1 MCPFIKQDCPII
13 QQPYLLVK
21 VLVMYSFTKDIIN
34 THTGSRYTPK
44 LKRSERYIY
53 KLQISESAKFY
64 KAAGGVGSKIY
75 EYLKWKKEM
84 NGNQLITLPNKFFED
99 TWGIKRQ
106 RICEAV
112 DKLEEAKLIE
122 FKKHIGKS
130 TLVRL
135 K

>member
-1 MCPFIKQDCPII
+1 
-13 QQPYLLVK
+13 
-21 VLVMYSFTKDIIN
+21 MYSFTKDTVN
-34 THTGSRYTPK
+34 THTNRWQPK
-44 LKRSERYIY
+44 LKQSEYYIY
-53 KLQISESAKFY
+53 KLHIEESAKFY
-64 KAAGGVGSKIY
+64 RAAGGVGGKIY

-84 NGNQLITLPNKFFED
+84 NGSKFIPLPNDYFDK

-112 DKLEEAKLIE
+112 DKLKAAKLIKI
-122 FKKHIGKS
+122 KKHIGKS

>member
-1 MCPFIKQDCPII
+1 
-13 QQPYLLVK
+13 
-21 VLVMYSFTKDIIN
+21 MYSFTKDIIN
-34 THTGSRYTPK
+34 THTSSRYTPK

-84 NGNQLITLPNKFFED
+84 NGNKLISLPNDYFD
-99 TWGIKRQ
+99 QTWGISRQ
-106 RICEAV
+106 RICEAA

>member
-1 MCPFIKQDCPII
+1 M
-13 QQPYLLVK
+13 
-21 VLVMYSFTKDIIN
+21 T
-34 THTGSRYTPK
+34 
-44 LKRSERYIY
+44 
-53 KLQISESAKFY
+53 
-64 KAAGGVGSKIY
+64 
-75 EYLKWKKEM
+75 
-84 NGNQLITLPNKFFED
+84 GNQLITLPNKFFED

>member
-1 MCPFIKQDCPII
+1 
-13 QQPYLLVK
+13 
-21 VLVMYSFTKDIIN
+21 MYSFTKDTIN
-34 THTGSRYTPK
+34 INPSKWAPK
-44 LKRSERYIY
+44 RKKSERYIY
-53 KLQISESAKFY
+53 RLQIGESAKFY

-84 NGNQLITLPNKFFED
+84 NGSKFIPLPNGYFDK

-112 DKLEEAKLIE
+112 DKLKAAKLIIV
-122 FKKHIGKS
+122 KKHIGKS
-130 TLVRL
+130 TRVRL

>member
-1 MCPFIKQDCPII
+1 MD
-13 QQPYLLVK
+13 
-21 VLVMYSFTKDIIN
+21 SFTKDTIN
-34 THTGSRYTPK
+34 INPSRWTPK
-44 LKRSERYIY
+44 RKKSERYIY
-53 KLQISESAKFY
+53 RLQIGESAKFY

-84 NGNQLITLPNKFFED
+84 NGNKLIALPNYYFD
-99 TWGIKRQ
+99 QTWGISRQ

-112 DKLEEAKLIE
+112 DKLEAAKLIK
-122 FKKHIGKS
+122 FKKQIGKS

>member
-1 MCPFIKQDCPII
+1 
-13 QQPYLLVK
+13 
-21 VLVMYSFTKDIIN
+21 MYSFTKDIIN
-34 THTGSRYTPK
+34 THTSSRYTPK

-53 KLQISESAKFY
+53 KVPLVESAKFY

-84 NGNQLITLPNKFFED
+84 NGNQLISLPNKFFED
-99 TWGIKRQ
+99 TWGISRQ

-112 DKLEEAKLIE
+112 DKLEAVKLIK
-122 FKKHIGKS
+122 FKKQIGKS

-135 K
+135 E